1 MSSYL
6 KNDLSKFF
14 AIGQLETTVV
24 IFDFDPS
31 NGNLNDAREISFSSL
46 TYTSMQLHAGGA
58 ISDNKL
64 LCSTKTATSEYY
76 IVSIINTDTW
86 TVSSYQSQPNIINFL
101 IGFSELFSQD
111 QIVLGIRK
119 QTSGYFTI
127 RTAYDKLNMTELF
140 TS

>member
-1 MSSYL
+1 M

-14 AIGQLETTVV
+14 AIGQLVTTVV

-31 NGNLNDAREISFSSL
+31 NGSLNDARELSFPSL
-46 TYTSMQLHAGGA
+46 TFTSMQFHASGA

-64 LCSTKTATSEYY
+64 LVSTKTSSSEYY
-76 IVSIINTDTW
+76 IVSIINTDAW
-86 TVSSYQSQPNIINFL
+86 TVSSYQAQPNVILFFV
-101 IGFSELFSQD
+101 GFSKLFSTD
-111 QIVLGIRK
+111 QIVLTLRQASI
-119 QTSGYFTI
+119 YFAI

>member
-1 MSSYL
+1 M

-14 AIGQLETTVV
+14 AIGQLATTLV

-31 NGNLNDAREISFSSL
+31 NGNLNDARELSFSSL
-46 TYTSMQLHAGGA
+46 TFTSMLYLIGGA

-64 LCSTKTATSEYY
+64 LVSTKTSSSEYY
-76 IVSIINTDTW
+76 IVSIINTDAW
-86 TVSSYQSQPNIINFL
+86 TVSSYQAQPNVILFFV
-101 IGFSELFSQD
+101 GFSKLFSTD
-111 QIVLGIRK
+111 QIVLTLRQASI
-119 QTSGYFTI
+119 YFAI

>member
-31 NGNLNDAREISFSSL
+31 NGSLNDARELSFPSL
-46 TYTSMQLHAGGA
+46 TFTAMQFYSQDA

-64 LCSTKTATSEYY
+64 LFSAETNTSDYY

-86 TVSSYQSQPNIINFL
+86 TVSSYQTRFNIIYRVA
-101 IGFSELFSQD
+101 GFTELFSTD
-111 QIVLGIRK
+111 QIVLCIMTR
-119 QTSGYFTI
+119 TPGYFTL

>member
-1 MSSYL
+1 M

-31 NGNLNDAREISFSSL
+31 NGNLNDARELSFPSL
-46 TYTSMQLHAGGA
+46 TFTSMELHAGGA

-64 LCSTKTATSEYY
+64 LFSTLTSSSEYF
-76 IVSIINTDTW
+76 IVGIINTDTW
-86 TVSSYQSQPNIINFL
+86 TVSSYQAQPNIINFL
-101 IGFSELFSQD
+101 LDFSQLFSTD
-111 QIVLGIRK
+111 QIVLCIRAK
-119 QTSGYFTI
+119 TSGHFTI